1 MRSDR
6 ESIVIVVWVVLAL
19 SVAVVAVY
27 DAIGSGDWLIHLGV
41 LVAVELVLA
50 GVMKLVLRAVGPR

>member
-19 SVAVVAVY
+19 IVAVAILL
-27 DAIGSGDWLIHLGV
+27 DAIGHGDWLIHAGV
-41 LVAVELVLA
+41 LVAVELALA
-50 GVMKLVLRAVGPR
+50 GVMKLVLRALGPR